1 MLQINDSWFV
11 TRDKNN
17 WILNHVEWRTAKTGK
32 HEGERVRD
40 ITQSY
45 YSNLESLCLRCIDKS
60 LDPTGGFAG
69 LLRQLEV
76 AKTDLCKMIKKH
88 DLEIRRTIKEVGK

>member
-1 MLQINDSWFV
+1 MLQINNEFYV
-11 TRDKNN
+11 TRDANN
-17 WILNHVEWRTAKTGK
+17 WCLNRVTWRTATKGK
-32 HEGERVRD
+32 HAGERVKD
-40 ITQSY
+40 VTESY